1 MIPDNAL
8 HSAGKVK
15 GKPFPI
21 EDKEI
26 QDVLQT
32 HDLSSGLQAL
42 RSAHNDTVV
51 VGTQAERVLFD
62 QLTVNVRSIRKHF
75 KENCTHNSRCKGIA
89 KCALVRFFKLLIL
102 FPCKK
107 NSLFIE

>member
-26 QDVLQT
+26 QDVLQLT
-32 HDLSSGLQAL
+32 TFQVAL
-42 RSAHNDTVV
+42 RSAHNDRVV
-51 VGTQAERVLFD
+51 AATQAERVLFE

-89 KCALVRFFKLLIL
+89 KCALVRFFKLLI
-102 FPCKK
+102 
-107 NSLFIE
+107 